1 MNIKREQLETARTPE
16 ELHAALEAKA
26 RELELFPSSQD
37 LRNTWGPVYSNDRYD
52 LRIDKHPGRE
62 EYTLMLL
69 HKLQSG
75 GSLLSHFR
83 KQSS

>member
-1 MNIKREQLETARTPE
+1 MKREALGTARTPQ
-16 ELHAALEAKA
+16 ELHTTLDAKA

-37 LRNTWGPVYSNDRYD
+37 QRNEWGPVYSNDHYD

-69 HKLQSG
+69 HKLKPPRSIRD
-75 GSLLSHFR
+75 HFR
-83 KQSS
+83 KS

>member
-1 MNIKREQLETARTPE
+1 MLKRMKREELETARTPQ
-16 ELHAALEAKA
+16 ELHATLEAKA

-37 LRNTWGPVYSNDRYD
+37 IRNEWGPVYSNDRYD

-69 HKLQSG
+69 HKLQPS
-75 GSLLSHFR
+75 SFLDHFR
-83 KQSS
+83 KH